1 MNESPK
7 PADLLND
14 YHNPGGF
21 MPGWVDNVLDALK
34 VREKEAE
41 EFFERLE
48 GRAKA
53 DPDAVVTFTLHP
65 DPKREAGRQYK
76 ADISRSFETEA
87 MSEWDKRHQ
96 DYLKT
101 KREFE
106 SGATRDTDDDKLD
119 YEGFLSPLVL
129 QEFAEYM
136 HGHRFM
142 KDGTVRDSDNWQKG
156 FPEGVAEKSLARHYM
171 DLWIMHRLGAT
182 EYTRPNGEH
191 VTKREALAGIF
202 FNVQAIWLT
211 EIQKDCDV

>member
-1 MNESPK
+1 LCRTVST
-7 PADLLND
+7 A
-14 YHNPGGF
+14 
-21 MPGWVDNVLDALK
+21 
-34 VREKEAE
+34 
-41 EFFERLE
+41 
-48 GRAKA
+48 AKR
-53 DPDAVVTFTLHP
+53 T
-65 DPKREAGRQYK
+65 
-76 ADISRSFETEA
+76 
-87 MSEWDKRHQ
+87 
-96 DYLKT
+96 
-101 KREFE
+101 FE
-106 SGATRDTDDDKLD
+106 SGASRDTDDDKLD

-171 DLWIMHRLGAT
+171 DLWIMHRLGVT

-211 EIQKDCDV
+211 EIQKDSQ